1 MKDIIYL
8 SGDATYPRAS
18 GNKVIAHICNDKGA
32 WGGGFVLAISNR
44 WSKPEILYKEWVKRG
59 EGKLGS
65 IQFVP
70 VEEDI
75 VIANMIAQKGFSSIF
90 NPVPLRY
97 EALRD
102 CLKQLSNSIREN
114 EVSVHMPR
122 IGCGIAKEKWEKVEP
137 IIKETLCEN
146 DIQVYVYDL

>member
-1 MKDIIYL
+1 
-8 SGDATYPRAS
+8 
-18 GNKVIAHICNDKGA
+18 
-32 WGGGFVLAISNR
+32 
-44 WSKPEILYKEWVKRG
+44 
-59 EGKLGS
+59 
-65 IQFVP
+65 
-70 VEEDI
+70 
-75 VIANMIAQKGFSSIF
+75 MIAQKGFSSIF